1 MLFFTNT
8 SFPLA
13 SHLHLVYTH
22 EMKEI
27 LKEKGYKATPARLAI
42 LEIFANSKAPLTAEV
57 VYQELKRNKKN
68 KDINEATVYR
78 TLSLFEGGGVLTKVD
93 FRKESA
99 FFELNKAHHHHITCL
114 KCDTVEDFEST
125 AIEKALGG
133 IVRSSSKFINIKDH
147 SLELFGFCKNCVA

>member
-1 MLFFTNT
+1 
-8 SFPLA
+8 
-13 SHLHLVYTH
+13 
-22 EMKEI
+22 MKEI

-42 LEIFANSKAPLTAEV
+42 LEIFTKSKSPLTAENV
-57 VYQELKRNKKN
+57 FKELKRSKKN

-78 TLSLFEGGGVLTKVD
+78 TLSLLEEGKVLTKVD

-99 FFELNKAHHHHITCL
+99 FFELNQEHHHHITCL

-133 IVRSSSKFINIKDH
+133 IIRSSSKFINIKEH
-147 SLELFGFCKNCVA
+147 SLELFGLCKSCVA